1 MIEIAG
7 KSIEAFSAVVSDA
20 LNAWG
25 EALANSGGMV
35 AGQALSLILRKRLQ
49 AAREIAFEEIRTGE
63 KPPNYVIDAD
73 EVVAIVYKYLD
84 CARQGTARHNL
95 RLMARI
101 VRGQVAHG
109 DLQAD
114 EFLTFADILRSLRH
128 EEVCTLATTYRVR
141 KELVRSKQGSFWA
154 PDEERGAL
162 DRAIEGQLVGPRK
175 VFRQRDEL
183 NATRAALQR
192 TGMIALAGTRGD
204 GTVVYGETPLLERVG
219 RLAMLENPLPEETEN
234 SLKR

>member
-1 MIEIAG
+1 MTSKAV
-7 KSIEAFSAVVSDA
+7 EAFSALVADA

-25 EALANSGGMV
+25 EHLANSGGMV
-35 AGQALSLILRKRLQ
+35 AGQLLSSILRRRIER
-49 AAREIAFEEIRTGE
+49 AREIAFSEIRTGE
-63 KPPNYVIDAD
+63 KPSNYVIDAD

-101 VRGQVAHG
+101 MCGQAALA

-128 EEVCTLATTYRVR
+128 EEVCTLATSYRVR
-141 KELVRSKQGSFWA
+141 RELLKSKQASWA
-154 PDEERGAL
+154 PHDERQAL
-162 DRAIEGQLVGPRK
+162 DRAIEDRLVGPHK
-175 VFRQRDEL
+175 LFRHRDEL
-183 NATRAALQR
+183 NATKAALQR
-192 TGMIALAGTRGD
+192 TGMIALAGTRSD
-204 GTVVYGETPLLERVG
+204 GTVVYAETPLLERVG